1 MAGESATQRNFDLL
15 IQKIHSEKETKE
27 HDGEPSKGKGAGKG
41 KTKGNGGRGE
51 GGRRGGG

>member
-1 MAGESATQRNFDLL
+1 MSATLRNFDLL